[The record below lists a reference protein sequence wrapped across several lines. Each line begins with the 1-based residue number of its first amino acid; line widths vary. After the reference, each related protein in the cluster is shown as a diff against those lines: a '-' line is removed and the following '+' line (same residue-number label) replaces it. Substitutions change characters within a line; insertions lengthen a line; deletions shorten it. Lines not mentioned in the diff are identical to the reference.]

1 MSVSQPAFRF
11 HAFLCYSH
19 RDSEWADWLH
29 RAIEDYPIPSRL
41 VGLTTGAGVIPAR
54 LAPVFRDRD
63 ELPSATDLSA
73 KVSDAL
79 AQSASLVVICSPHAA
94 QSRWVNEEVRAFLR
108 LGRAHRVFCL
118 IVDGE
123 PGASA
128 WAGREHAECL
138 PPALTHRFDAAGND
152 TGERFEPIAADARP
166 GKDGR
171 SNARTKIVAG
181 LLGVDLDD
189 LRQRERSRRR
199 WRLTAAIAFG
209 FAALC
214 LTTTLAVNA
223 VIARHAAERRQ
234 KQAEDLVG
242 FMLGDLDDK
251 LRQVNRLDII
261 ESVAD
266 KVVKYFAGL
275 PAADITD
282 GAIAQRTRAQL
293 KLGAVRRDQGRVQE
307 AYDTFKSA
315 LATSEDL
322 VRRSPN
328 NADYGTI
335 NAESLSWVG
344 YVDWSQGRLDD
355 ALARF
360 GAARDALLRVSAARP
375 DDTDILDRIGSV
387 RTNVG
392 RIYEARGRTEEAR
405 AEYAKVL
412 DGYAYLSRREPDTY
426 AWKTEVGYAHN
437 NLAQLALKEGKLEEA
452 VREYVADRDIKVKLF
467 ELDPSNNA
475 RREDLVAAEAFLGR
489 ALYLC
494 GETSAAATHLRA
506 AMQGIEVLLRI
517 DSDSTDWLDKAGS
530 YGWMLGQVSR
540 VLGDGA
546 AAERRDIES
555 IARLGQL
562 VRKDASNVGWQR
574 KLAQA
579 HLENARR
586 LLAMAQTSAAGDAL
600 GAAKQA
606 LDRALA
612 SAPDDLTNQLVGA
625 QLQLTLG
632 DVADASGDAAK
643 AQAAWSAAH
652 DIVVRSPQTDPSA
665 LDVAI
670 GARLRLG
677 ADTAA
682 IASAQQL
689 VAMGYRE
696 ADFLAMLTRRGI
708 EMPEMNPVRDRIALL
723 ARRPGDAETKPE

>member
-1 MSVSQPAFRF
+1 MLDFRYR
-11 HAFLCYSH
+11 AFLCYSH
-19 RDSEWADWLH
+19 RDSDWADWLH
-29 RAIEDYPIPSRL
+29 HAIEDYPIPPRL
-41 VGLTTGAGVIPAR
+41 VGLTTSAGVIPAR

-79 AQSASLVVICSPHAA
+79 AQSANLIVICSPHAA
-94 QSRWVNEEVRAFLR
+94 QSHWVNEEVRAFQR
-108 LGRAHRVFCL
+108 LGRAQRIFCL

-123 PGASA
+123 PGASE
-128 WAGREHAECL
+128 WAGREHDECIA
-138 PPALTHRFDAAGND
+138 PALTHRVDASGRE

-189 LRQRERSRRR
+189 LRHRERRRR
-199 WRLTAAIAFG
+199 RLRGIAAIAAG
-209 FAALC
+209 FVLLC

-251 LRQVNRLDII
+251 LRQVNRLDIL
-261 ESVAD
+261 ESVSD
-266 KVVKYFAGL
+266 KVVKYFAAL

-315 LATSEDL
+315 LATSEEL
-322 VRRSPN
+322 VRRAPAN
-328 NADYGTI
+328 TEYETI
-335 NAESLSWVG
+335 HAESLTWVG

-355 ALARF
+355 ALSRF
-360 GAARDALLRVSAARP
+360 GAARDALVRVSAERP
-375 DDTDILDRIGSV
+375 DDTDILDRIASV

-412 DGYAYLSRREPDTY
+412 DGYAYLSRREPDTLG
-426 AWKTEVGYAHN
+426 WKTELGYAHN

-494 GETSAAATHLRA
+494 GETPAAATHLRA
-506 AMQGIEVLLRI
+506 AMKGIEALLRI
-517 DSDSTDWLDKAGS
+517 DPESTDWLDKAGS
-530 YGWMLGQVSR
+530 YGWMMGQVSR
-540 VLGDGA
+540 ALGDGA
-546 AAERRDIES
+546 DAERRDEQA

-562 VRKDASNVGWQR
+562 VRKDATNVGWQR

-586 LLAMAQTSAAGDAL
+586 LLALAQSPVAGEAL

-612 SAPDDLTNQLVGA
+612 GAADDLTNQLVGA
-625 QLQLTLG
+625 QLQLALG
-632 DVADASGDAAK
+632 DVADAGGDAAK
-643 AQAAWSAAH
+643 ARAAWSAAGFAMKAP
-652 DIVVRSPQTDPSA
+652 SQDPAA
-665 LDVAI
+665 LHVAI

-677 ADTAA
+677 EDAEAV
-682 IASAQQL
+682 ASARQL
-689 VAMGYRE
+689 AATGYRE
-696 ADFLAMLTRRGI
+696 ADFIAMLARHGV
-708 EMPEMNPVRDRIALL
+708 EVPEASPVRERIAQL
-723 ARRPGDAETKPE
+723 ARQPGDAETKPD